1 MAKMQTP
8 KEFKVV
14 EGMPA
19 KVPVAAFSWE
29 LNQALTAK
37 SDTERAAAA
46 MFIQIHRGKQGKAF
60 DMNML
65 TIDAEEKMVDEDS
78 DSHSE
83 NDGID
88 PEIFANDIVRN
99 IIMMQLAEEIKKL
112 APVKAKVTKTAKAVM
127 KKAVVKPKAAAVKK
141 AMKGKK

>member
-46 MFIQIHRGKQGKAF
+46 MFIQILRSTQGKAF
-60 DMNML
+60 DMKML
-65 TIDAEEKMVDEDS
+65 VIDAEEKMALEDS
-78 DSHSE
+78 DSE
-83 NDGID
+83 DNGID
-88 PEIFANDIVRN
+88 PEIFANNIVAN
-99 IIMMQLAEEIKKL
+99 IIMMQLEEEIKKL
-112 APVKAKVTKTAKAVM
+112 APVKAEVTKKAKAVM

>member
-19 KVPVAAFSWE
+19 KVPVASFSWE

-46 MFIQIHRGKQGKAF
+46 MFIQILRSTQGKAF
-60 DMNML
+60 DMKML
-65 TIDAEEKMVDEDS
+65 VIDAEEKIALQDS
-78 DSHSE
+78 DLHSE
-83 NDGID
+83 DNGID
-88 PEIFANDIVRN
+88 PEIFANDIVGN
-99 IIMMQLAEEIKKL
+99 IIMMQLEEEIKKL
-112 APVKAKVTKTAKAVM
+112 APVKAKVTKKAKAVM
-127 KKAVVKPKAAAVKK
+127 KKA
-141 AMKGKK
+141 MKGKK